1 MEIPPLL
8 YALLRELLTTETK
21 NKHTSRLVKFIR
33 QDILYNS
40 SNERIK
46 TMKQL
51 QLGVFTKR
59 KMGSKLLIECLNKL
73 GHSVSYYDANCFETF
88 KAENESKNACLQD
101 YVPNNVQPSSFVTFV
116 YDNCDLKPETINA
129 EVMHCT
135 NGIIIQRTP
144 KQANHISI
152 CSTKLMQK
160 QQSFKPIAKNI
171 AHFIQPKDR

>member
-1 MEIPPLL
+1 M
-8 YALLRELLTTETK
+8 LTE
-21 NKHTSRLVKFIR
+21 RLI
-33 QDILYNS
+33 
-40 SNERIK
+40 
-46 TMKQL
+46 
-51 QLGVFTKR
+51 
-59 KMGSKLLIECLNKL
+59 KL
-73 GHSVSYYDANCFETF
+73 GTSVSYYEVNRFETF
-88 KAENESKNACLQD
+88 TAENECKNACLQN

-152 CSTKLMQK
+152 CSTKPMQK